1 MDTTLVIFQIVI
13 LVFAVIIHEV
23 SHGVV
28 ALSLGDPTAKLS
40 GRLTLNPIP
49 HIDIY
54 GSIILPLLMGLAS
67 GGAFVF
73 GYAKPVPF
81 NPYLLRDQKWA
92 PALVA
97 LAGPAS
103 NLVLAILLGI
113 FYRIATIFTD
123 IPAEVGQLFAIA
135 VVINIVL
142 AVFNSVPIPPLDGS
156 KIIAPMALAGPAS
169 NLVLA
174 IFLGLSYRI
183 AMIFTTIP
191 EEVGQLFAIAV
202 IINIVLAVFNAVP
215 IPPLVRSEFYAALE
229 QNGMWIVLIF
239 VFFDF
244 RWISSIILG
253 LANLI
258 LG

>member
-1 MDTTLVIFQIVI
+1 MDPILVVFQITI

-54 GSIILPLLMGLAS
+54 GSIMLPLLMGLAS

-103 NLVLAILLGI
+103 NLALAIFLGVS
-113 FYRIATIFTD
+113 YRIATIFTN
-123 IPAEVGQLFAIA
+123 IPAEIGQLFGIA
-135 VVINIVL
+135 VVTNIVL

-156 KIIAPMALAGPAS
+156 KIIAPLLPDK
-169 NLVLA
+169 
-174 IFLGLSYRI
+174 FL
-183 AMIFTTIP
+183 
-191 EEVGQLFAIAV
+191 
-202 IINIVLAVFNAVP
+202 
-215 IPPLVRSEFYAALE
+215 RSEFYAALE
-229 QNGMWIVLIF
+229 QQGMWIVLIF
-239 VFFDF
+239 IFFGF
-244 RWISSIILG
+244 RLISPIIAG

-258 LG
+258 IG

>member
-1 MDTTLVIFQIVI
+1 MDATLVIFQIVI

-81 NPYLLRDQKWA
+81 NPYLLRDQKWS

-123 IPAEVGQLFAIA
+123 IPAEVGQLFVIA

-156 KIIAPMALAGPAS
+156 KMIAPLLPDK
-169 NLVLA
+169 
-174 IFLGLSYRI
+174 FL
-183 AMIFTTIP
+183 
-191 EEVGQLFAIAV
+191 
-202 IINIVLAVFNAVP
+202 
-215 IPPLVRSEFYAALE
+215 RSEFYAVLE
-229 QNGMWIVLIF
+229 QQGMWIVLIF
-239 VFFDF
+239 IFFGF
-244 RWISSIILG
+244 GLISPIIYG

>member
-1 MDTTLVIFQIVI
+1 MDATLVIFQIVI

-103 NLVLAILLGI
+103 NLALAILLGI
-113 FYRIATIFTD
+113 FYRIATVFAD
-123 IPAEVGQLFAIA
+123 IPAEVGQLFVIA

-156 KIIAPMALAGPAS
+156 KIIAPLLPDK
-169 NLVLA
+169 
-174 IFLGLSYRI
+174 FL
-183 AMIFTTIP
+183 
-191 EEVGQLFAIAV
+191 
-202 IINIVLAVFNAVP
+202 
-215 IPPLVRSEFYAALE
+215 RSEFYAVLE
-229 QNGMWIVLIF
+229 QQGMWIVLIF
-239 VFFDF
+239 VFFGF
-244 RWISSIILG
+244 GLISPIIYG

>member
-1 MDTTLVIFQIVI
+1 MDPILVVFQITI

-81 NPYLLRDQKWA
+81 NPYLLKDQKWA

-103 NLVLAILLGI
+103 NLALAIFLGVS
-113 FYRIATIFTD
+113 YRIAAVFTN
-123 IPAEVGQLFAIA
+123 IPAEIGQLFGIA
-135 VVINIVL
+135 VITNIVL

-156 KIIAPMALAGPAS
+156 KIIAPLLPDK
-169 NLVLA
+169 
-174 IFLGLSYRI
+174 FL
-183 AMIFTTIP
+183 
-191 EEVGQLFAIAV
+191 
-202 IINIVLAVFNAVP
+202 
-215 IPPLVRSEFYAALE
+215 RSEFYAALE
-229 QNGMWIVLIF
+229 QQGMWIVLIF
-239 VFFDF
+239 VFFGF
-244 RWISSIILG
+244 GLISPIIAE

-258 LG
+258 IG

>member
-1 MDTTLVIFQIVI
+1 MDATLVIFQIVI

-54 GSIILPLLMGLAS
+54 GSIIFPLLMGLAS

-113 FYRIATIFTD
+113 FYRIATVFAD

-135 VVINIVL
+135 VGINIVL

-156 KIIAPMALAGPAS
+156 KIIAPLLPDK
-169 NLVLA
+169 
-174 IFLGLSYRI
+174 FL
-183 AMIFTTIP
+183 
-191 EEVGQLFAIAV
+191 
-202 IINIVLAVFNAVP
+202 
-215 IPPLVRSEFYAALE
+215 RSEFYAVLE
-229 QNGMWIVLIF
+229 QQGMWIVLIF
-239 VFFDF
+239 VFFGF
-244 RWISSIILG
+244 GLISPIIYG

>member
-1 MDTTLVIFQIVI
+1 MDTTLVIFQIII

-73 GYAKPVPF
+73 VYAKPVPF

-123 IPAEVGQLFAIA
+123 IPAEVGQLFIIA

-156 KIIAPMALAGPAS
+156 KIIAPLLPDK
-169 NLVLA
+169 
-174 IFLGLSYRI
+174 FL
-183 AMIFTTIP
+183 
-191 EEVGQLFAIAV
+191 
-202 IINIVLAVFNAVP
+202 
-215 IPPLVRSEFYAALE
+215 RSEFYAVLE
-229 QNGMWIVLIF
+229 QQGMWVVLIF
-239 VFFDF
+239 VFFGF
-244 RWISSIILG
+244 GLISPIIYG

>member
-1 MDTTLVIFQIVI
+1 MDATLVIFQIII

-123 IPAEVGQLFAIA
+123 IPAEVGQLFIIA

-156 KIIAPMALAGPAS
+156 KIIAPLLPDK
-169 NLVLA
+169 
-174 IFLGLSYRI
+174 FL
-183 AMIFTTIP
+183 
-191 EEVGQLFAIAV
+191 
-202 IINIVLAVFNAVP
+202 
-215 IPPLVRSEFYAALE
+215 RSEFYAVLE
-229 QNGMWIVLIF
+229 QQGMWIVLIF
-239 VFFDF
+239 VLFGFGL
-244 RWISSIILG
+244 ISPVIYG

>member
-1 MDTTLVIFQIVI
+1 MDATLVIFQIII

-81 NPYLLRDQKWA
+81 NPYLLKDQKWA

-113 FYRIATIFTD
+113 FYRIATVFTD
-123 IPAEVGQLFAIA
+123 IPAEVEQLFVIA

-142 AVFNSVPIPPLDGS
+142 AVFNSIPIPPLDGS
-156 KIIAPMALAGPAS
+156 KMIAPLFPDK
-169 NLVLA
+169 
-174 IFLGLSYRI
+174 FL
-183 AMIFTTIP
+183 
-191 EEVGQLFAIAV
+191 
-202 IINIVLAVFNAVP
+202 
-215 IPPLVRSEFYAALE
+215 RSEFYAVLE
-229 QNGMWIVLIF
+229 QQGMWIVLIF
-239 VFFDF
+239 IFFGF
-244 RWISSIILG
+244 GLISPIIYG
-253 LANLI
+253 LASLI

>member
-1 MDTTLVIFQIVI
+1 MDATLVIFQIII

-81 NPYLLRDQKWA
+81 NPYLLKDQKWA

-113 FYRIATIFTD
+113 FYRIAMVFMD
-123 IPAEVGQLFAIA
+123 IPAEVGKLFVIA

-156 KIIAPMALAGPAS
+156 KIIAPLLPDK
-169 NLVLA
+169 
-174 IFLGLSYRI
+174 FL
-183 AMIFTTIP
+183 
-191 EEVGQLFAIAV
+191 
-202 IINIVLAVFNAVP
+202 
-215 IPPLVRSEFYAALE
+215 RSEFYAVLE
-229 QNGMWIVLIF
+229 QQGMWIVLIF
-239 VFFDF
+239 VLFGFGL
-244 RWISSIILG
+244 ISPVIYG

>member
-1 MDTTLVIFQIVI
+1 MDPILVVFQITI

-81 NPYLLRDQKWA
+81 NPYLLKDQKWA

-103 NLVLAILLGI
+103 NLVLAIFLGVS
-113 FYRIATIFTD
+113 YRIAAVFTN
-123 IPAEVGQLFAIA
+123 IPAEIGQLFGIA
-135 VVINIVL
+135 VITNIVL

-156 KIIAPMALAGPAS
+156 KIIAPLLPDK
-169 NLVLA
+169 
-174 IFLGLSYRI
+174 FL
-183 AMIFTTIP
+183 
-191 EEVGQLFAIAV
+191 
-202 IINIVLAVFNAVP
+202 
-215 IPPLVRSEFYAALE
+215 RSEFYAALE
-229 QNGMWIVLIF
+229 QQGMWIVLIF
-239 VFFDF
+239 VFFGF
-244 RWISSIILG
+244 GLISPIIAE

-258 LG
+258 IG

>member
-1 MDTTLVIFQIVI
+1 MDATLVIFQIII

-67 GGAFVF
+67 GGALVF

-81 NPYLLRDQKWA
+81 NPYLLRDQRWA

-113 FYRIATIFTD
+113 FYRIATVFAD

-135 VVINIVL
+135 VGINIVL

-156 KIIAPMALAGPAS
+156 KIIAPLLPDK
-169 NLVLA
+169 
-174 IFLGLSYRI
+174 FL
-183 AMIFTTIP
+183 
-191 EEVGQLFAIAV
+191 
-202 IINIVLAVFNAVP
+202 
-215 IPPLVRSEFYAALE
+215 RSEFYAVLE
-229 QNGMWIVLIF
+229 QQGMWIVLIF
-239 VFFDF
+239 VFFGF
-244 RWISSIILG
+244 GLISPIIYG

>member
-1 MDTTLVIFQIVI
+1 MDATLVIFQIII

-81 NPYLLRDQKWA
+81 NPYLLKDQKWA

-113 FYRIATIFTD
+113 FYRIAMVFMD
-123 IPAEVGQLFAIA
+123 IPAEVGKLFVIA

-156 KIIAPMALAGPAS
+156 KIVAPLLPDKF
-169 NLVLA
+169 
-174 IFLGLSYRI
+174 I
-183 AMIFTTIP
+183 
-191 EEVGQLFAIAV
+191 
-202 IINIVLAVFNAVP
+202 
-215 IPPLVRSEFYAALE
+215 RSEFYAVLE
-229 QNGMWIVLIF
+229 QQGMWIVLIF
-239 VFFDF
+239 VLFGF
-244 RWISSIILG
+244 RLISPIIYG

>member
-1 MDTTLVIFQIVI
+1 MDTTLVIFQIII
-13 LVFAVIIHEV
+13 LIFAVIIHEV

-54 GSIILPLLMGLAS
+54 GFIILPFLMGLAS

-81 NPYLLRDQKWA
+81 NPYLLKDKKWA
-92 PALVA
+92 PALV
-97 LAGPAS
+97 
-103 NLVLAILLGI
+103 
-113 FYRIATIFTD
+113 
-123 IPAEVGQLFAIA
+123 
-135 VVINIVL
+135 
-142 AVFNSVPIPPLDGS
+142 
-156 KIIAPMALAGPAS
+156 ALAGPAS

-215 IPPLVRSEFYAALE
+215 IPPLDGSKIIAPILPDKFLRSEFYAVLE
-229 QNGMWIVLIF
+229 QQGMWIVLIF
-239 VFFDF
+239 IFFGF
-244 RWISSIILG
+244 GLISPIIWG
-253 LANLI
+253 LAKLI

>member
-1 MDTTLVIFQIVI
+1 MDPILVVFQITI

-103 NLVLAILLGI
+103 NLVLAIFLGVS
-113 FYRIATIFTD
+113 YRIAAVFTN
-123 IPAEVGQLFAIA
+123 IPAEIGQLFGIA
-135 VVINIVL
+135 VITNIVL

-156 KIIAPMALAGPAS
+156 KIIAPLLPDK
-169 NLVLA
+169 
-174 IFLGLSYRI
+174 FL
-183 AMIFTTIP
+183 
-191 EEVGQLFAIAV
+191 
-202 IINIVLAVFNAVP
+202 
-215 IPPLVRSEFYAALE
+215 RSDFYAALE
-229 QNGMWIVLIF
+229 QQGMWIVLIF
-239 VFFDF
+239 VFFGF
-244 RWISSIILG
+244 GLISPIIAE

-258 LG
+258 IG

>member
-1 MDTTLVIFQIVI
+1 MDPVLVIFRITI
-13 LVFAVIIHEV
+13 LIFAVIIHEV

-103 NLVLAILLGI
+103 NLGLAILLGV
-113 FYRIATIFTD
+113 FYRVASILTS
-123 IPAEVGQLFAIA
+123 IPEEIEQLFIIAII
-135 VVINIVL
+135 INIVL

-156 KIIAPMALAGPAS
+156 KIIAPLLPEK
-169 NLVLA
+169 
-174 IFLGLSYRI
+174 FL
-183 AMIFTTIP
+183 
-191 EEVGQLFAIAV
+191 
-202 IINIVLAVFNAVP
+202 
-215 IPPLVRSEFYAALE
+215 RSEFYDVLE
-229 QNGMWIVLIF
+229 QQGMWIVLIF
-239 VFFDF
+239 VFFGF
-244 RWISSIILG
+244 GLITPIIYG

-258 LG
+258 IG

>member
-1 MDTTLVIFQIVI
+1 MDPILVIFQITI

-54 GSIILPLLMGLAS
+54 GSVILPLLMGLAS

-103 NLVLAILLGI
+103 NLVLAILLGV
-113 FYRIATIFTD
+113 FYRVASIFTS
-123 IPAEVGQLFAIA
+123 IPSEIGQLFVIA

-142 AVFNSVPIPPLDGS
+142 AVFNSLPIPPLDGS
-156 KIIAPMALAGPAS
+156 KIIAPLLPDK
-169 NLVLA
+169 
-174 IFLGLSYRI
+174 FL
-183 AMIFTTIP
+183 
-191 EEVGQLFAIAV
+191 
-202 IINIVLAVFNAVP
+202 
-215 IPPLVRSEFYAALE
+215 RSEFYGVLE
-229 QNGMWIVLIF
+229 QQGMWIVLIF
-239 VFFDF
+239 VFFGF
-244 RWISSIILG
+244 GLITPIIYG

-258 LG
+258 IG

>member
-1 MDTTLVIFQIVI
+1 MTKYGIIIPVRLLKVNYIQFMDPVLTVFQVTILIFSAIM
-13 LVFAVIIHEV
+13 HEV
-23 SHGVV
+23 SHGVA

-54 GSIILPLLMGLAS
+54 GSIILPLFMGLAS

-103 NLVLAILLGI
+103 NLMLAILLGI
-113 FYRIATIFTD
+113 SYRVAMIFTT
-123 IPAEVGQLFAIA
+123 IPDQVSQLFIIA

-156 KIIAPMALAGPAS
+156 KIIAPLLPDK
-169 NLVLA
+169 
-174 IFLGLSYRI
+174 FL
-183 AMIFTTIP
+183 
-191 EEVGQLFAIAV
+191 
-202 IINIVLAVFNAVP
+202 
-215 IPPLVRSEFYAALE
+215 RSDFYAVLE
-229 QNGMWIVLIF
+229 QQGMLIVLIF
-239 VFFDF
+239 AFFGF
-244 RWISSIILG
+244 GLISPIIFG

-258 LG
+258 L

>member
-1 MDTTLVIFQIVI
+1 MDPILVVFQITI

-54 GSIILPLLMGLAS
+54 GSIMLPLLMGLAS

-103 NLVLAILLGI
+103 NLALAIFLGVS
-113 FYRIATIFTD
+113 YRIATILTN
-123 IPAEVGQLFAIA
+123 IPAEIGQLFGIA
-135 VVINIVL
+135 VVTNIVL

-156 KIIAPMALAGPAS
+156 KIIAPLLPDK
-169 NLVLA
+169 
-174 IFLGLSYRI
+174 FL
-183 AMIFTTIP
+183 
-191 EEVGQLFAIAV
+191 
-202 IINIVLAVFNAVP
+202 
-215 IPPLVRSEFYAALE
+215 RSEFYAALE
-229 QNGMWIVLIF
+229 QQGMWIVLIF
-239 VFFDF
+239 IFFGF
-244 RWISSIILG
+244 RLISPIIAG

-258 LG
+258 IG

>member
-1 MDTTLVIFQIVI
+1 MDPILVIFQITI
-13 LVFAVIIHEV
+13 LIFAVIIHEV

-54 GSIILPLLMGLAS
+54 GSIILPLLMGIAS

-81 NPYLLRDQKWA
+81 NPYLLKDQKWA

-103 NLVLAILLGI
+103 NLVLAILLGF
-113 FYRIATIFTD
+113 FYRVASIFTS
-123 IPAEVGQLFAIA
+123 ISSEIGQLFVIAII
-135 VVINIVL
+135 INLVL

-156 KIIAPMALAGPAS
+156 KIIAPLLPEK
-169 NLVLA
+169 
-174 IFLGLSYRI
+174 FL
-183 AMIFTTIP
+183 
-191 EEVGQLFAIAV
+191 
-202 IINIVLAVFNAVP
+202 
-215 IPPLVRSEFYAALE
+215 RSEFYAVLE

-239 VFFDF
+239 VFFGF
-244 RWISSIILG
+244 GLITPIIDA
-253 LANLI
+253 LAKLI
-258 LG
+258 IG

>member
-1 MDTTLVIFQIVI
+1 MDPILVVFQITI

-103 NLVLAILLGI
+103 NLALAIFLGVS
-113 FYRIATIFTD
+113 YRIAAVFTN
-123 IPAEVGQLFAIA
+123 IPAEIGQLFGIA
-135 VVINIVL
+135 VITNIVL

-156 KIIAPMALAGPAS
+156 KIIAPLLPDK
-169 NLVLA
+169 
-174 IFLGLSYRI
+174 FL
-183 AMIFTTIP
+183 
-191 EEVGQLFAIAV
+191 
-202 IINIVLAVFNAVP
+202 
-215 IPPLVRSEFYAALE
+215 RSEFYAALE
-229 QNGMWIVLIF
+229 QQGMWIVLIF
-239 VFFDF
+239 VFFGF
-244 RWISSIILG
+244 GLISPIIAE

-258 LG
+258 IG

>member
-1 MDTTLVIFQIVI
+1 MDATLVIFQIII

-81 NPYLLRDQKWA
+81 NPYLLKDQKWA

-123 IPAEVGQLFAIA
+123 IPAEVGQLFIIA

-156 KIIAPMALAGPAS
+156 KIIAPLLPDK
-169 NLVLA
+169 
-174 IFLGLSYRI
+174 FL
-183 AMIFTTIP
+183 
-191 EEVGQLFAIAV
+191 
-202 IINIVLAVFNAVP
+202 
-215 IPPLVRSEFYAALE
+215 RSEFYAVLE
-229 QNGMWIVLIF
+229 QQGMWIVLIF
-239 VFFDF
+239 VLFGFGL
-244 RWISSIILG
+244 ISPVIYG

>member
-1 MDTTLVIFQIVI
+1 MDPILVIFQITI

-54 GSIILPLLMGLAS
+54 GSVVLPLLMGLAS

-103 NLVLAILLGI
+103 NLVLAILLGS
-113 FYRIATIFTD
+113 FYRVASIFTS
-123 IPAEVGQLFAIA
+123 IPSEIGQLFVIA

-142 AVFNSVPIPPLDGS
+142 AVFNSLPIPPLDGS
-156 KIIAPMALAGPAS
+156 KIIAPLLPEK
-169 NLVLA
+169 
-174 IFLGLSYRI
+174 FL
-183 AMIFTTIP
+183 
-191 EEVGQLFAIAV
+191 
-202 IINIVLAVFNAVP
+202 
-215 IPPLVRSEFYAALE
+215 RSEFYAVLE
-229 QNGMWIVLIF
+229 QQGMWIVLIF
-239 VFFDF
+239 VFFGF
-244 RWISSIILG
+244 GLITPIIYG

-258 LG
+258 IG

>member
-1 MDTTLVIFQIVI
+1 MDATLVIFQIII

-81 NPYLLRDQKWA
+81 NPYLLKDQKWA

-156 KIIAPMALAGPAS
+156 KIVAPLLPDK
-169 NLVLA
+169 
-174 IFLGLSYRI
+174 F
-183 AMIFTTIP
+183 
-191 EEVGQLFAIAV
+191 
-202 IINIVLAVFNAVP
+202 
-215 IPPLVRSEFYAALE
+215 VRSEFYAVLE
-229 QNGMWIVLIF
+229 QQGMWIVLIF
-239 VFFDF
+239 IFFGF
-244 RWISSIILG
+244 GLISPIIYG

>member
-1 MDTTLVIFQIVI
+1 MDPILVIFQVTV
-13 LVFAVIIHEV
+13 LVFVVIIHEV

-54 GSIILPLLMGLAS
+54 GSVILPLLMGLAS

-103 NLVLAILLGI
+103 NLVLAILLGVL
-113 FYRIATIFTD
+113 YRVASIFTS
-123 IPAEVGQLFAIA
+123 IPSEIGQLFEIA

-142 AVFNSVPIPPLDGS
+142 AVFNSLPIPPLDGS
-156 KIIAPMALAGPAS
+156 KIIAPLLPDK
-169 NLVLA
+169 
-174 IFLGLSYRI
+174 FL
-183 AMIFTTIP
+183 
-191 EEVGQLFAIAV
+191 
-202 IINIVLAVFNAVP
+202 
-215 IPPLVRSEFYAALE
+215 RSEFYAVLE
-229 QNGMWIVLIF
+229 QQGMWIVLIF
-239 VFFDF
+239 VFFGF
-244 RWISSIILG
+244 GLITPIIYG

-258 LG
+258 IG

>member
-1 MDTTLVIFQIVI
+1 MDPILVVFQITI

-54 GSIILPLLMGLAS
+54 GSIILPLAMGLLIP
-67 GGAFVF
+67 GGFIF

-103 NLVLAILLGI
+103 NLALAIFLGVS
-113 FYRIATIFTD
+113 YRIATIFTN
-123 IPAEVGQLFAIA
+123 IPAEIGQLFGIA
-135 VVINIVL
+135 VVTNIVL

-156 KIIAPMALAGPAS
+156 KIIAPLLPDK
-169 NLVLA
+169 
-174 IFLGLSYRI
+174 FL
-183 AMIFTTIP
+183 
-191 EEVGQLFAIAV
+191 
-202 IINIVLAVFNAVP
+202 
-215 IPPLVRSEFYAALE
+215 RSEFYAALE
-229 QNGMWIVLIF
+229 QQGMWIVLIF
-239 VFFDF
+239 VFFGF
-244 RWISSIILG
+244 RLISPIIAG

-258 LG
+258 IG

>member
-1 MDTTLVIFQIVI
+1 MDPILVAFQITI

-103 NLVLAILLGI
+103 NLALAIFLGVS
-113 FYRIATIFTD
+113 YRIAVIFTN
-123 IPAEVGQLFAIA
+123 IPAEIGQLFGIA

-156 KIIAPMALAGPAS
+156 KIIAPLLPDK
-169 NLVLA
+169 
-174 IFLGLSYRI
+174 FL
-183 AMIFTTIP
+183 
-191 EEVGQLFAIAV
+191 
-202 IINIVLAVFNAVP
+202 
-215 IPPLVRSEFYAALE
+215 RSEFYAALE
-229 QNGMWIVLIF
+229 QQGMWIVLIF
-239 VFFDF
+239 VFFGF
-244 RWISSIILG
+244 GLISPIIAR

-258 LG
+258 IG